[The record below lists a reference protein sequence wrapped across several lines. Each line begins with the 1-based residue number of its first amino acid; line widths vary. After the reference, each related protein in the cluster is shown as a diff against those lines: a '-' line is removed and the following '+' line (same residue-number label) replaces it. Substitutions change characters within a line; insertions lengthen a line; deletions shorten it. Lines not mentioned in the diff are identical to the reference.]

1 MVSHH
6 FSLFFFQTRSAWR
19 YQPYTFI
26 FPYPKPKAPQ
36 SQITVIQRGPLFW
49 KVGVN
54 VALGLGV
61 ADVCCRF
68 GMAPFRIRPLHR
80 YQISKTLHLSPLL
93 LWELWKFKLRNHC
106 FPDLTFV
113 LECWS
118 VRRPRA
124 WRRGRMLPI
133 WHGTIRIRPLH
144 CNQISKALFKIAAL

>member
-1 MVSHH
+1 MNC
-6 FSLFFFQTRSAWR
+6 QTNRCFLT
-19 YQPYTFI
+19 QTEFDGQETI
-26 FPYPKPKAPQ
+26 VF
-36 SQITVIQRGPLFW
+36 QRGPLFW

-144 CNQISKALFKIAAL
+144 CNQISKTLFKIAAL

>member
-1 MVSHH
+1 MKYGLTPSRTW
-6 FSLFFFQTRSAWR
+6 SRTLFPFQTRSAWR

-36 SQITVIQRGPLFW
+36 SQITVFQRGPLFW

-80 YQISKTLHLSPLL
+80 YQICLDEICFLL
-93 LWELWKFKLRNHC
+93 NGLGDKI
-106 FPDLTFV
+106 
-113 LECWS
+113 
-118 VRRPRA
+118 VRTWCCRGCGRRA
-124 WRRGRMLPI
+124 LGFMKRRRGETP
-133 WHGTIRIRPLH
+133 HSYIRRD
-144 CNQISKALFKIAAL
+144 